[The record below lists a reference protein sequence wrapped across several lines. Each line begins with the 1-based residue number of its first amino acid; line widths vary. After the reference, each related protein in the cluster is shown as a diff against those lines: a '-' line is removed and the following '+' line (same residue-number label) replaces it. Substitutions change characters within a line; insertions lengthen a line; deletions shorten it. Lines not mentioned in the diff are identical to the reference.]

1 MPPSCDKRWKFS
13 AAHFQIS
20 DLTGALV
27 RGILSCAEEKNESKS
42 QGGGQGGGEGGG
54 QGGGWVAKRYFENE
68 EEYEFGFPFHS
79 YFSFG
84 WLPRL
89 LSKCIF
95 RYFFGY
101 FSKVYFQRVFL
112 ETKGEGIWREAIWRG
127 GEVTAAIFCLYRHF
141 RWHFHPLQQ
150 SRRLYR
156 DILIDSEQLTN
167 LRLDLSQY
175 YKAQHLSR
183 SSQHRWIPGKSHRG
197 ARQGMVRAWRS
208 VFVKCECVCI
218 YNTYIYT
225 NMCILQGD
233 KGHRG
238 RNWVD
243 WNQWVRSSSAIKLI

>member
-1 MPPSCDKRWKFS
+1 MKLYSACGCISFLVYPSFVFVIVFVCVF
-13 AAHFQIS
+13 
-20 DLTGALV
+20 LP
-27 RGILSCAEEKNESKS
+27 NE
-42 QGGGQGGGEGGG
+42 GGGHREGGGE
-54 QGGGWVAKRYFENE
+54 V
-68 EEYEFGFPFHS
+68 S
-79 YFSFG
+79 
-84 WLPRL
+84 
-89 LSKCIF
+89 
-95 RYFFGY
+95 
-101 FSKVYFQRVFL
+101 
-112 ETKGEGIWREAIWRG
+112 
-127 GEVTAAIFCLYRHF
+127 AAIFCLYRHF
-141 RWHFHPLQQ
+141 RWHFHPLHE

-156 DILIDSEQLTN
+156 DILIDSQQLTN

-183 SSQHRWIPGKSHRG
+183 SSQHRWVPGKPHRG
-197 ARQGMVRAWRS
+197 ARQGMVRAWSS